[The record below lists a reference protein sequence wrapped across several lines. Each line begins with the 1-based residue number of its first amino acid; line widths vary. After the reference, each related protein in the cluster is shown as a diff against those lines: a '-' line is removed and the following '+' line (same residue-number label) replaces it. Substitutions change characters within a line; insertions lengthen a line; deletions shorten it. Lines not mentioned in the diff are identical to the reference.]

1 MAKMTVLSRAFAVCV
16 AALCVLPLASGVSAQ
31 QAPRWN
37 VNDPLGPT
45 TPIAFDTSEGTWMNV
60 DVSPDGRRIVF
71 DLLGDIYVMPILGSG
86 DAPATRLL
94 GGAAFDMQPRWS
106 PDGTRIAFTSDREGL
121 WNIWTMAADGSDL
134 KQVSRESRWFV
145 NSPTWA
151 PDGQAIFARRH
162 FVTTR
167 SLGAGEVWMF
177 HPAGSDGVQVTQR
190 DNAQKDAG
198 EPAISPD
205 GQYLYYSKDVTPG
218 STFDYNKDPNGVI
231 FAILRRD
238 LRTGRE
244 RAFVT
249 QPGGSIT
256 PRPSPD
262 GKWLAFIRRVRTASK
277 LFVKN
282 LETGEETTVFDRLD
296 KDLQEAWTVHGV
308 YPQYAWTPDSSR
320 IVIWGEG
327 RIWNVDVAS
336 KDAMQVPFT
345 VRVEQTLHEPL
356 RFPIAVH
363 QDRFPVRMLRDVAV
377 SPDGSRVAYSALGRL
392 YLRTLPAG
400 TPARATAGAAAGAQT
415 FELDPAWSADGR
427 LIVFTTWNDQD
438 MGRVRVLDV
447 SSGSTRDVVTRPGH
461 YIEAAFSRDGRW
473 IAYRETGSD
482 GQRTDRGV
490 ANPGLYVVAA
500 DGRSA
505 PRLVREGGFEP
516 EFDHTGMRLYFREQR
531 DQFVLAS
538 VALDLTGTDVGGDEI
553 VHLQSANAMEIAPS
567 PDGKWVAFHERWKT
581 WVMPLPRTGRPVTL
595 APGSGAYPQARISRD
610 AGFFLHWSGDS
621 QTVHWSLGPELFS
634 RELSRTFS
642 FLNSGLEAADAPETA
657 GIQIGFDAVADVPA
671 GVVALTGARIVTMAQ
686 AGGTAPVIENGTIL
700 VENNKILAVGPANRV
715 TVPAGARRV
724 DVRGKTI
731 IPGLIDAHAHVG
743 GEGDG
748 IPANRSWV
756 LEANLAFGVT
766 TMHDPSNDLEM
777 VFANAEMIRAGA
789 KLGPRLYST
798 GRILYG
804 AETNFKAQI
813 DSYEDALSSLR
824 RLKAVG
830 AWSAKSYN
838 QQRRDARQMIVK
850 AARELQMQVVP
861 EGGSLYYQNATQ
873 ILDGHTTVEH
883 NLPPPVLYDDIL
895 TVFAQS
901 KVGYTPT
908 LIVSYGS
915 LSGEYYWYQHTNV
928 WENDRLLQFTPRAV
942 IDPRSRRRLMA
953 PEDDFGHILVSQN
966 AKKLAD
972 LGGIVNMGAHGQIQ
986 GIGAHWET
994 WMLAQGGMTP
1004 LEALR
1009 AATINPAITL
1019 GLDREL
1025 GSIEAGKLAD
1035 LVVLN
1040 RNPLENIR
1048 NTESVHMVMINGRLL
1063 DANLDEVGGT
1073 IRRPPFWFAGR

>member
-1 MAKMTVLSRAFAVCV
+1 
-16 AALCVLPLASGVSAQ
+16 
-31 QAPRWN
+31 
-37 VNDPLGPT
+37 
-45 TPIAFDTSEGTWMNV
+45 
-60 DVSPDGRRIVF
+60 
-71 DLLGDIYVMPILGSG
+71 
-86 DAPATRLL
+86 
-94 GGAAFDMQPRWS
+94 
-106 PDGTRIAFTSDREGL
+106 
-121 WNIWTMAADGSDL
+121 
-134 KQVSRESRWFV
+134 
-145 NSPTWA
+145 
-151 PDGQAIFARRH
+151 
-162 FVTTR
+162 
-167 SLGAGEVWMF
+167 
-177 HPAGSDGVQVTQR
+177 
-190 DNAQKDAG
+190 
-198 EPAISPD
+198 
-205 GQYLYYSKDVTPG
+205 
-218 STFDYNKDPNGVI
+218 
-231 FAILRRD
+231 
-238 LRTGRE
+238 
-244 RAFVT
+244 
-249 QPGGSIT
+249 
-256 PRPSPD
+256 
-262 GKWLAFIRRVRTASK
+262 
-277 LFVKN
+277 
-282 LETGEETTVFDRLD
+282 
-296 KDLQEAWTVHGV
+296 
-308 YPQYAWTPDSSR
+308 
-320 IVIWGEG
+320 
-327 RIWNVDVAS
+327 
-336 KDAMQVPFT
+336 
-345 VRVEQTLHEPL
+345 
-356 RFPIAVH
+356 
-363 QDRFPVRMLRDVAV
+363 
-377 SPDGSRVAYSALGRL
+377 
-392 YLRTLPAG
+392 
-400 TPARATAGAAAGAQT
+400 
-415 FELDPAWSADGR
+415 
-427 LIVFTTWNDQD
+427 
-438 MGRVRVLDV
+438 
-447 SSGSTRDVVTRPGH
+447 
-461 YIEAAFSRDGRW
+461 
-473 IAYRETGSD
+473 
-482 GQRTDRGV
+482 
-490 ANPGLYVVAA
+490 
-500 DGRSA
+500 
-505 PRLVREGGFEP
+505 
-516 EFDHTGMRLYFREQR
+516 
-531 DQFVLAS
+531 
-538 VALDLTGTDVGGDEI
+538 
-553 VHLQSANAMEIAPS
+553 
-567 PDGKWVAFHERWKT
+567 
-581 WVMPLPRTGRPVTL
+581 
-595 APGSGAYPQARISRD
+595 
-610 AGFFLHWSGDS
+610 
-621 QTVHWSLGPELFS
+621 
-634 RELSRTFS
+634 
-642 FLNSGLEAADAPETA
+642 
-657 GIQIGFDAVADVPA
+657 
-671 GVVALTGARIVTMAQ
+671 
-686 AGGTAPVIENGTIL
+686 
-700 VENNKILAVGPANRV
+700 
-715 TVPAGARRV
+715 
-724 DVRGKTI
+724 VRGKTI

-901 KVGYTPT
+901 KLGYTPT

-1009 AATINPAITL
+1009 AATINPAITF